1 MGRKEVIF
9 WDVDTQRDF
18 LSAEGRLYVP
28 DAAKVVPAIS
38 RVRKFALTGG
48 FSIIASI
55 DYHSMDDPEISLD
68 PDFKTTFPPHCL
80 ADTTGGERL
89 GYLGEVPVELLG
101 LKKASDAELKRIT
114 GLGQFH
120 IVLKSNT
127 VDIFDNPNTRE
138 LLNIVQPQKV
148 VVFGVALDVCVR
160 NSVLGLLK
168 WGAAEV
174 FVITDAVRGLQIRPD
189 EQVLAE
195 FADEGAKM
203 LSLAQLNGLLGKEA
217 VDVASQG

>member
-1 MGRKEVIF
+1 MGCKGAIF

-18 LSAEGRLYVP
+18 LSAGGRLYVP
-28 DAAKVVPAIS
+28 GAANIIPAVS
-38 RVRKFALTGG
+38 SVRKFALVGG
-48 FSIIASI
+48 YSIIASI
-55 DYHSMDDPEISLD
+55 DYHSMDDPEISLN

-80 ADTTGGERL
+80 AGDPGGERL

-101 LKKASDAELKRIT
+101 LGRASDAELRRIT
-114 GLGQFH
+114 GVGQFH

-127 VDIFDNPNTRE
+127 VDIFDNPNARQ

-160 NSVLGLLK
+160 NSVLGLLD
-168 WGAAEV
+168 WGGAEV

-203 LSLAQLNGLLGKEA
+203 LSLAQLDGLLGKEA
-217 VDVASQG
+217 